1 MCDPR
6 GPASSEEV
14 IVQLRR
20 GLHIRQDMGIEAGQ
34 LNGLALVGGQHEG
47 NKGKK
52 GGMYG
57 LRP

>member
-1 MCDPR
+1 M
-6 GPASSEEV
+6 
-14 IVQLRR
+14 VQLRR

-34 LNGLALVGGQHEG
+34 LYGLALVGGQHEG